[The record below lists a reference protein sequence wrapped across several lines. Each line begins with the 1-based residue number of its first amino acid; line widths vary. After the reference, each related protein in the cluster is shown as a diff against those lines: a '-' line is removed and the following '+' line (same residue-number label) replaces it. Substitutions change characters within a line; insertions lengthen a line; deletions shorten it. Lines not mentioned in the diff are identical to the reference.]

1 MFMVANRVFV
11 APGWEEQFEERF
23 RKRAGRIEQ
32 QPGFVRMEVLRPVSE
47 DTPYV
52 VNTVW
57 EDEAAFRSWIG
68 SADFKEAHAN
78 PLPKDAFSAEGKL
91 EQYQSVVSAGRAD

>member
-1 MFMVANRVFV
+1 MFMVANRVYV
-11 APGWEEQFEERF
+11 ASGWEEQFEERF

-52 VNTVW
+52 VNTAW

-68 SADFKEAHAN
+68 SADFKDAHAN
-78 PLPKDAFSAEGKL
+78 PLPREAFSAEGKL
-91 EQYQSVVSAGRAD
+91 EQYQTVVSAARSD